1 MCIFDLEFLSNADS
15 LWPCRTVS
23 LLPLLVSVGNSLTRV
38 PTPAAAEEPLSGLR
52 FCPSLLSPSWELAVM
67 FFILLQLLIL
77 RPRPLGRR
85 LSCLWGQRE
94 VGVGGRSGG
103 GSAGCSGHPALPQC
117 CSHSCSGQQVWG
129 GAAGGNWGE
138 GRGSAPAHADLSGGQ
153 AQPGGPQL
161 AGRPGCAG

>member
-94 VGVGGRSGG
+94 VGVGGRRGG
-103 GSAGCSGHPALPQC
+103 GLGWLLRTSCASSVLQPQLQRPASL
-117 CSHSCSGQQVWG
+117 G
-129 GAAGGNWGE
+129 GAGGNWGE